1 MRYFAYGSNLL
12 LARLRERTPS
22 ARRIERGKLSA
33 HRLCWHKRGALDG
46 SGKCDAFL
54 TGDAA
59 DMVWGALFEIADMER
74 ARLDTAEGLGRG
86 YRDTQV
92 RIETAHGM
100 LTAFTYVA
108 TPDAVDATLVPFDWY
123 RDLVVAGARESG
135 LPDPY
140 VTALASVTAICDPD
154 SVRANRHRRLRD
166 IPPDDVAEERRPAPT
181 GHESQM
187 PRRTVA
193 MQKHRTEPP
202 ALRPATEADQ
212 SAIVDICKRSITT
225 TYGVFMDPERMR
237 PWVDG
242 REVEEYVARM
252 WSRMIVAVDD
262 AQVLGVVALDGH
274 VIDLLWIRADLR
286 RRGIGSLLMDQAE
299 SMLAADHNVAEI
311 ECFAPNRASLAFYES
326 RGYTAVRT
334 YYEAASGVD
343 RIVMTKQL
351 GE

>member
-1 MRYFAYGSNLL
+1 
-12 LARLRERTPS
+12 
-22 ARRIERGKLSA
+22 
-33 HRLCWHKRGALDG
+33 
-46 SGKCDAFL
+46 
-54 TGDAA
+54 
-59 DMVWGALFEIADMER
+59 MER

-86 YRDTQV
+86 YRDPQV

-100 LTAFTYVA
+100 LTAFAYVA

-212 SAIVDICKRSITT
+212 SAIVDICKTSITT
-225 TYGVFMDPERMR
+225 TYGVFMVLMVLLGGKGTLWGPVIGAVLFHVIKETTWTYMLGWQ
-237 PWVDG
+237 WVALG
-242 REVEEYVARM
+242 A
-252 WSRMIVAVDD
+252 MIIVIVIYLKKG
-262 AQVLGVVALDGH
+262 VLGWTRDRWPELFGLTVDEETTA
-274 VIDLLWIRADLR
+274 APR
-286 RRGIGSLLMDQAE
+286 R
-299 SMLAADHNVAEI
+299 
-311 ECFAPNRASLAFYES
+311 
-326 RGYTAVRT
+326 
-334 YYEAASGVD
+334 EAA
-343 RIVMTKQL
+343 
-351 GE
+351 E